1 MRRWWHS
8 WLQELRLIFTDPSVL
23 LVMFGGVLF
32 YAVLYPLPYLTN
44 VPAEQAVAVVDQDRS
59 ALARQ
64 LVRMVDATSQVRV
77 AARPAS
83 MADAQD
89 LLARGKV
96 HGLLVI
102 PENFQR
108 DVYLGRPTTLSYA
121 GDASYFL
128 IYSTIVEG
136 LVAAGDTLAGEVQA
150 ARTTIQGGSVLA
162 MPGLV
167 QPVRLVS
174 QAAFNPTAGYLNYVV
189 PAVFALILHQTLLI
203 VLGTVTVKDRLQ
215 RVSSGIQLSPLHQA
229 LPLRLLIILAIYL
242 LLAMLYFGFFLT
254 FYDIPRQAAPL
265 EVLAVCLLFFAA
277 TGCLA
282 LCLGLLLARPEQAVV
297 VALVS
302 AMPLLFTAG
311 FIWPLS
317 NLPAWL
323 NLLGWLFPAKAGI
336 QALLQLNQMG
346 SGFGGIRQELWI
358 LAAQLLGYGLLL
370 LWLANRQ
377 SRQLKAI
384 EAAPTET

>member
-1 MRRWWHS
+1 MKHWWQS
-8 WLQELRLIFTDPSVL
+8 WLDELRLIFTDPSVL
-23 LVMFGGVLF
+23 LVMFGGVLL

-44 VPAEQAVAVVDQDRS
+44 VPAEQAVAVVDQDHS

-64 LVRMVDATSQVRV
+64 LVRMVDATAQVRV

-89 LLARGKV
+89 LLARGAV

-121 GDASYFL
+121 GNASYFL

-136 LVAAGDTLAGEVQA
+136 LVAAGGTLTGEAQA
-150 ARTTIQGGSVLA
+150 ARATIQGGSVLA
-162 MPGLV
+162 TPGLV

-174 QAAFNPTAGYLNYVV
+174 QAAFNPSAGYLNYVV

-215 RVSSGIQLSPLHQA
+215 RVSSGARFSPLHQA
-229 LPLRLLIILAIYL
+229 LPLRLISILAIYL
-242 LLAMLYFGFFLT
+242 LLAMLYFGFFLD
-254 FYDIPRQAAPL
+254 FYGIPRQAAPM
-265 EVLAVCLLFFAA
+265 EVLAVCLLFFMAA
-277 TGCLA
+277 GFLA
-282 LCLGLLLARPEQAVV
+282 LCLGLLLPRPEHVVV

-317 NLPAWL
+317 NLPDWL

-346 SGFGGIRQELWI
+346 SGLGGIQKELCI
-358 LAAQLLGYGLLL
+358 LLAQLLAFGLLL
-370 LWLANRQ
+370 LRLT
-377 SRQLKAI
+377 SRLSRRG
-384 EAAPTET
+384 